1 MTRIC
6 TAALLLI
13 LSILAR
19 PCIAQEFTI
28 LHFNDTHSNLLPSA
42 PRDTSGTALHGGFAR
57 AATVVGTTRASA
69 ANVLVLHAGDSF
81 IGDPMFNLL
90 YDAPAELS
98 FLADLGIDA
107 MAVGNHEF
115 DLGPLGLLQALANTL
130 GATPPFPLLSANL
143 DLSNDTVA
151 PLSMYIQPAVVKEF
165 DGLKVGIFGLTTPST
180 NYFSNPAPVK
190 VLGEVPDELA
200 AIILQQIEAL
210 RNAQCEV
217 VILLS
222 HMGLDVDRMLASAIP
237 GIDIIIGG
245 HDHLALAQPERVS
258 NPLGKDVLIVQTEG
272 HYEQLGRMR
281 LMHDAQ
287 GLRLLEYEFI
297 LLDESIPEEPSSAS
311 LLSAIR
317 EGIEQYVP
325 GMYTQQIAHCA
336 RTLSEVVTPN
346 AVEPGCKDS
355 DVGSLVADAFVAA
368 TGADIGLQPGGS
380 TARTL
385 HAGPLYLIDVYRM
398 IGYGMNEENGLGF
411 PVVTFR
417 MTGAALIQGLGITL
431 AGLSASDEM
440 FMQVSSSMH
449 YSYVAD
455 SSDPSPLREIRI
467 NDNAI
472 DSSAT
477 YVVASNQ
484 LVALFLEMY
493 GIPFDSLTILRDS
506 TGALLTEFQVVAGYV
521 STLGTV
527 DTIAGSARIIALNP
541 TGVPPAAPS
550 PSVGVHLHCAPQPCT
565 DVSRITFQLEREQ
578 QLRLSVYDLGGR
590 ELRVLAEGRYAEG
603 EHHATWNSAGQV
615 PGVYFLV
622 ARNAAGQ
629 CTALRLL
636 SVR

>member
-1 MTRIC
+1 MTRIYS
-6 TAALLLI
+6 AALLLV

-28 LHFNDTHSNLLPSA
+28 LHLNDTHSNLLPSA
-42 PRDTSGTALHGGFAR
+42 PRDASGIALHGGFAR
-57 AATVVGTTRASA
+57 AATVVGQTRVSHD
-69 ANVLVLHAGDSF
+69 NVLVLHAGDSF

-90 YDAPAELS
+90 YDQPAELS
-98 FLADLGIDA
+98 LLAGLGIDA

-115 DLGPLGLLQALANTL
+115 DLGPLGLLQALSNTL

-143 DLSNDTVA
+143 DLSDDAVA
-151 PLSMYIQPAVVKEF
+151 PLNLYIKPAVIKEF
-165 DGLKVGIFGLTTPST
+165 DGLKVGIFALTTPST

-190 VLGEVPDELA
+190 VLGEVSDELA

-210 RNAQCEV
+210 HNAQCEV

-222 HMGLDVDRMLASAIP
+222 HMGLDVDRMLAAAIP

-245 HDHLALAQPERVS
+245 HDHVALQQPMRVS
-258 NPLGKDVLIVQTEG
+258 NPLGTDVLIVQTGG

-287 GLRLLEYEFI
+287 GLRLLEYELV
-297 LLDESIPEEPSSAS
+297 LLDERVPEEATSAAT
-311 LLSAIR
+311 LSAIAM
-317 EGIEQYVP
+317 GIEQHVP
-325 GMYTQQIAHCA
+325 GLYSARIGYCA
-336 RTLSEVVTPN
+336 QTLSEIAPDPR
-346 AVEPGCKDS
+346 ELGRKDT
-355 DVGSLVADAFVAA
+355 DVGSLVADAFVAT

-385 HAGPLYLIDVYRM
+385 HAGPLYPIDVYRM
-398 IGYGMNEENGLGF
+398 IGYGMNAENGLGF

-417 MTGAALIQGLGITL
+417 MSGAALKQGLAITL
-431 AGLSASDEM
+431 SELSTNDEL
-440 FMQVSSSMH
+440 FLQVSSSLKYTYTPTNTAPH
-449 YSYVAD
+449 RLQEVLFNSQ
-455 SSDPSPLREIRI
+455 P
-467 NDNAI
+467 I
-472 DSSAT
+472 DDTAMYT
-477 YVVASNQ
+477 IASNQ
-484 LVALFLEMY
+484 LVAMFLDLY
-493 GIPFDSLTILRDS
+493 GVPYSDLSIVRTPG
-506 TGALLTEFQVVAGYV
+506 GALLTEFEVVLAYIAEQDTVRAG
-521 STLGTV
+521 
-527 DTIAGSARIIALNP
+527 IADARIEAVTS
-541 TGVPPAAPS
+541 TGVQPAAPS
-550 PSVGVHLHCAPQPCT
+550 RSLGVHLQCAPQPCR

-590 ELRVLAEGRYAEG
+590 ELRVLAEGRFTEG

>member
-6 TAALLLI
+6 TAAFLLV

-28 LHFNDTHSNLLPSA
+28 LHLNDTHSNLLPSA
-42 PRDTSGTALHGGFAR
+42 PRDASGIALHGGFAR
-57 AATVVGTTRASA
+57 AATVVGQTRTAHD
-69 ANVLVLHAGDSF
+69 NVLVLHAGDSF

-90 YDAPAELS
+90 YDQPAELS
-98 FLADLGIDA
+98 LLAGLGIDA
-107 MAVGNHEF
+107 MTVGNHEF
-115 DLGPLGLLQALANTL
+115 DLGPLALLQALSNTL
-130 GATPPFPLLSANL
+130 GATPTFPLLSANL
-143 DLSNDTVA
+143 DLSDDAVA
-151 PLSMYIQPAVVKEF
+151 PLNLYIKPAVIKEF

-200 AIILQQIEAL
+200 TIILQQIEAL
-210 RNAQCEV
+210 HNEQCEV

-222 HMGLDVDRMLASAIP
+222 HMGLDVDSLLAAAIP

-245 HDHLALAQPERVS
+245 HDHVALQQPMRVS
-258 NPLGKDVLIVQTEG
+258 NPLDKDVLIVQTEG
-272 HYEQLGRMR
+272 FYGQIGRMR
-281 LMHDAQ
+281 LEYGAQ
-287 GLRLLEYEFI
+287 GLQLLEYD
-297 LLDESIPEEPSSAS
+297 LLSLDETVEEETSSVT

-317 EGIEQYVP
+317 DGIEQYVP
-325 GMYTQQIAHCA
+325 GLYTRQIAHCA
-336 RTLSEVVTPN
+336 RTLTEVVTPN
-346 AVEPGCKDS
+346 ALEPSRKDS
-355 DVGSLVADAFVAA
+355 DIGSLVADAFVAA

-417 MTGAALIQGLGITL
+417 MSGAALKQGLDTTL
-431 AGLSASDEM
+431 ANLSASDEL
-440 FMQVSSSMH
+440 FMQVSSSMY
-449 YSYVAD
+449 YSYEAN
-455 SSDPSPLREIRI
+455 SGDPSPLREIRI
-467 NDNAI
+467 NGNEL

-477 YVVASNQ
+477 YIVASNQ
-484 LVALFLEMY
+484 LVALFLQMY

-506 TGALLTEFQVVAGYV
+506 SGALLTEFQVVAGYV
-521 STLGTV
+521 SAMGTV
-527 DTIAGSARIIALNP
+527 DAIADSVRIRSLYP
-541 TGVPPAAPS
+541 TGVHPAAPS
-550 PSVGVHLHCAPQPCT
+550 RSLGVHLQCSPQPCR
-565 DVSRITFQLEREQ
+565 DMSRITFQLEREQ

-590 ELRVLAEGRYAEG
+590 ELRVLAEGRFAEG

-629 CTALRLL
+629 CTALRML

>member
-1 MTRIC
+1 MTRIYS
-6 TAALLLI
+6 AALLLV

-28 LHFNDTHSNLLPSA
+28 LHLNDTHSNLLPSA
-42 PRDTSGTALHGGFAR
+42 PRDASGIALHGGFAR
-57 AATVVGTTRASA
+57 AATVVGQTRVSHD
-69 ANVLVLHAGDSF
+69 NVLVLHAGDSF

-90 YDAPAELS
+90 YDQPAELS
-98 FLADLGIDA
+98 LLAGLGIDA

-115 DLGPLGLLQALANTL
+115 DLGPLGLLQALSNTL

-143 DLSNDTVA
+143 DLSDDAVA
-151 PLSMYIQPAVVKEF
+151 PLNLYIKPTVIKEF
-165 DGLKVGIFGLTTPST
+165 DGLKVGIFALTTPST

-210 RNAQCEV
+210 HNAQCEV

-222 HMGLDVDRMLASAIP
+222 HMGLDVDRMLAAAIP

-245 HDHLALAQPERVS
+245 HDHVALQQPMRVS
-258 NPLGKDVLIVQTEG
+258 NPLGTDVLIVQTGG

-287 GLRLLEYEFI
+287 GLRLLEYELV
-297 LLDESIPEEPSSAS
+297 LLDERVPEEATSAAT
-311 LLSAIR
+311 LSAIAT
-317 EGIEQYVP
+317 GIEQHVP
-325 GMYTQQIAHCA
+325 GLYSARIGYCA
-336 RTLSEVVTPN
+336 QTLSEIAPDPR
-346 AVEPGCKDS
+346 ELGRKDT

-417 MTGAALIQGLGITL
+417 MSGAALKQGLDTTL
-431 AGLSASDEM
+431 ANLSASDEL
-440 FMQVSSSMH
+440 FMQVSSSMY
-449 YSYVAD
+449 YSYEAN
-455 SSDPSPLREIRI
+455 SGDPSPLREIRI
-467 NDNAI
+467 NGNEL

-477 YVVASNQ
+477 YIVASNQ
-484 LVALFLEMY
+484 LVALFLQMY

-506 TGALLTEFQVVAGYV
+506 SGALLTEFQVVAGYV
-521 STLGTV
+521 SAMGTV
-527 DTIAGSARIIALNP
+527 DAIADSVRIRSLYP
-541 TGVPPAAPS
+541 TGVHPAAPS
-550 PSVGVHLHCAPQPCT
+550 RSLGVHLQCSPQPCR
-565 DVSRITFQLEREQ
+565 DMSRITFQLEREQ

-590 ELRVLAEGRYAEG
+590 ELRVLAEGRFAEG

-629 CTALRLL
+629 CTALRML